1 MSEHQQQEG
10 LRDNF
15 EKQERRRKRESRR
28 EKKKG
33 LMEGK
38 EERA

>member
-1 MSEHQQQEG
+1 MSKHQQQEG

-15 EKQERRRKRESRR
+15 EKRERRRKREARR

-38 EERA
+38 EERT